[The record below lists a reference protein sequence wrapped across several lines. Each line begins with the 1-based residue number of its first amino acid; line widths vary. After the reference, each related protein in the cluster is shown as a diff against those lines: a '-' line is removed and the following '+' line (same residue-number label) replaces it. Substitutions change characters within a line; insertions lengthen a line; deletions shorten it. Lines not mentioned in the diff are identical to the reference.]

1 MLLNRGIIDIQ
12 LRGGRWIRRQPP
24 WKRSS
29 VAHSSE
35 RGWARP
41 ATQGHN
47 GDRAVK
53 RQKGWE
59 GNTGKKPQCGF
70 HGKEEQVRLCEQQW
84 AEGKPLCLWVS
95 EFSICK
101 IPQSGNGARDSP
113 RRPAAPPSIIPD
125 TGQAMR
131 RHLGRRER
139 MGAHNLDP
147 APPAL
152 STWRSTIEPEAH
164 RCDSRLSVGDHG
176 HRPAS
181 SDASR
186 GRSRV
191 SCWTRGNVRRADGEK
206 SAGTVISPREPLG
219 GNVRGCSFSLR
230 LCHLVPD
237 FVLWFKTTFSPD

>member
-12 LRGGRWIRRQPP
+12 LRGGHWIRRQPP

-101 IPQSGNGARDSP
+101 IPHKRERCPGFTTAP
-113 RRPAAPPSIIPD
+113 RRTPQHHSGHGSGDAATPGEEGTDGSAQSRPCPS
-125 TGQAMR
+125 
-131 RHLGRRER
+131 
-139 MGAHNLDP
+139 
-147 APPAL
+147 
-152 STWRSTIEPEAH
+152 
-164 RCDSRLSVGDHG
+164 
-176 HRPAS
+176 S
-181 SDASR
+181 SEHVEVHDRAR
-186 GRSRV
+186 GSQM
-191 SCWTRGNVRRADGEK
+191 
-206 SAGTVISPREPLG
+206 
-219 GNVRGCSFSLR
+219 
-230 LCHLVPD
+230 
-237 FVLWFKTTFSPD
+237 